1 MNRKAHRKIL
11 PAMLILLLSI
21 ALTSTA
27 TYAWF
32 SMNTTAKGTG
42 MTVTST
48 APTNMLISVD
58 AVHWENGVTANTA
71 VSGGFSPASTV
82 DGKTFFAL
90 AATDGIAVTGDIVR
104 ENGVNPNIGEVQLAQ
119 VNRVADSNTYYA
131 EVALYIKAGEQTG
144 LTEDLELYL
153 KSMTVETAS
162 LTDIANC
169 VRVSI
174 TSAGQYTETAGAV
187 TSFAA
192 DGTPMVGE
200 TPLVETTAVI
210 YKYDTVTAVS
220 PVSAVNGAGT
230 PTLTADTARVPGDN
244 TATRFTVDYTG
255 AKYTTVIV
263 RIWLEGQ
270 HEACVN
276 EISGESITVGLE
288 WEASNYSA

>member
-153 KSMTVETAS
+153 KRMTVETAS

-174 TSAGQYTETAGAV
+174 TSAGRNTGVV
-187 TSFAA
+187 TINA
-192 DGTPMVGE
+192 DGTVQDGE
-200 TPLVETTAVI
+200 SNILSETDAII
-210 YKYDTVTAVS
+210 YKYDTVTGVS
-220 PVSAVNGAGT
+220 PISAVDGEGT
-230 PTLTADTARVPGDN
+230 PTLADDTAIAPGGSTD
-244 TATRFTVDYTG
+244 TCFTVDYTG
-255 AKYTTVIV
+255 AQYTTVIV

>member
-1 MNRKAHRKIL
+1 MNLKAHRKIL
-11 PAMLILLLSI
+11 PAMLILLLSL
-21 ALTSTA
+21 ALVSSA

-32 SMNTTAKGTG
+32 SMNTTVKGTG

-48 APTNMLISVD
+48 APTNMLISVNPSD
-58 AVHWENGVTANTA
+58 PSAWENGVTANTA

-82 DGKTFFAL
+82 DGVTFFAL
-90 AATDGIAVTGDIVR
+90 AATDGIDVDGSIVDAGNR
-104 ENGVNPNIGEVQLAQ
+104 GEVQLAQ

-131 EVALYIKAGEQTG
+131 EVALYIKAGEQTSLSSD
-144 LTEDLELYL
+144 LTMYL
-153 KSMTVETAS
+153 NRMTVDTAS

-174 TSAGQYTETAGAV
+174 TSAGRNTGVV
-187 TSFAA
+187 TFNA
-192 DGTPMVGE
+192 DGTVQDGE
-200 TPLVETTAVI
+200 SNILSETAAII
-210 YKYDTVTAVS
+210 YKYDTVTGVS
-220 PVSAVNGAGT
+220 PISAVNGEGT
-230 PTLTADTARVPGDN
+230 PTLAADTARVPGD
-244 TATRFTVDYTG
+244 TTTCFTVDYTG
-255 AKYTTVIV
+255 AQYTTVIV